1 MTYELSELI
10 EVGEAG
16 TMIQSPKPKFVD
28 ELSGTTGPQDAALEE
43 E

>member
-1 MTYELSELI
+1 MTYEMSELM

-16 TMIQSPKPKFVD
+16 TTIQSPKPLFID
-28 ELSGTTGPQDAALEE
+28 EVSGPRGPQDITLEE

>member
-1 MTYELSELI
+1 MTYEMSELM

-16 TMIQSPKPKFVD
+16 STIQADKPKFID
-28 ELSGTTGPQDAALEE
+28 ELSGTTGPQEAALEE